1 MIKNKNLQM
10 GLFVFFITLITLI
23 TFIEFYPEDDSNALE
38 NQSETIDKDT
48 QEKLEVAIK

>member
-10 GLFVFFITLITLI
+10 GLLVFFITLIGLI
-23 TFIEFYPEDDSNALE
+23 ALAQFYPNDNLNALE

-48 QEKLEVAIK
+48 QEKLDIAVK